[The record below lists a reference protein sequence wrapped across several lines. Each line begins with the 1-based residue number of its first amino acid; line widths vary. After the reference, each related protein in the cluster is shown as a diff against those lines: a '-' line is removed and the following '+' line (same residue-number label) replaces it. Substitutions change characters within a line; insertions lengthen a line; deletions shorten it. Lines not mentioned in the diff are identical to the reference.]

1 MKAVMITY
9 ALISSLSIFVI
20 GCSTEQAE
28 KPPAASKFV
37 EADKK
42 PPSRPSTVLAN
53 PITATQQTATKET
66 LAPCWNFDPG
76 LANAKNLK
84 IDVRVFLKPDGSVVR
99 TELVDPSIVKLSPQ
113 HRAAAMSAL
122 RAPMNPACNKFP
134 LTSDREFSL
143 IISFDPK
150 DMGQ

>member
-1 MKAVMITY
+1 MIAY
-9 ALISSLSIFVI
+9 VLVAGLSLFLV
-20 GCSTEQAE
+20 GCSTEHAE
-28 KPPAASKFV
+28 KPSVASNSV
-37 EADKK
+37 VIDKK
-42 PPSRPSTVLAN
+42 VPSRPSTVLAN
-53 PITATQQTATKET
+53 PMTADQQTATKAT

-76 LANAKNLK
+76 LANAKNLR
-84 IDVRVFLKPDGSVVR
+84 IDLRVFLKPDGSVLR

-143 IISFDPK
+143 IVIFDPK